1 MVDWQ
6 LTATTIYCKEIGKEV
21 TILVHGD
28 GKIACTGHDRHHAP
42 ANPESSSSGRSRR
55 AETVTECPGLMCPDT
70 TGYRDRLFA
79 EEKGKSG

>member
-6 LTATTIYCKEIGKEV
+6 LTATTIYCKEIGNEV
-21 TILVHGD
+21 TILVHSD
-28 GKIACTGHDRHHAP
+28 GKIACTGYDRHHTPDRP
-42 ANPESSSSGRSRR
+42 ASSSSGRSRSV
-55 AETVTECPGLMCPDT
+55 ETTNECPGLTCPNA